1 MNAIAK
7 EKHRLA
13 YTAPDFTI
21 DQIDLDI
28 LLDENRTTVI
38 ATSLV
43 KRQGNHVNDL
53 LLNGE
58 NLILHSVLINK
69 QQATYRVENNQ
80 LCIENIPDLFELQI
94 VTEINPE
101 ANSALEGLYKSG
113 SAFCTQCEAEGFRR
127 ITYYLD
133 RPDVLA
139 RFTTKITAN
148 KANYP
153 ILLSNGNRIASGDN
167 NDGTHWVQWQDPY
180 PKPCYLFALVA
191 GDFDVL
197 KDTFKTKSGR
207 TVALELFVDKGNL
220 NRSHHAMTSLK
231 KSMAWDEQ
239 RFGLEYDLDIYMIV
253 AVDFFNMGAMEN
265 KGLNV
270 FNAKF
275 VLANSESATD
285 TDYFDIERVIGH
297 EYFHNWTGNRIT
309 CRDWFQLSLKEGL
322 TVFRD
327 QEFSSDLGSRAINR
341 IRNVKIIRGPQF
353 AEDAGPMSHPIRPD
367 VVMEMNNFYTLT
379 VYEKG
384 SEVIRMLHTIL
395 GENKFQAGM
404 KLYVARHD
412 GQAVTCDDF
421 VQAMQDASG
430 IDLTL
435 FRRWYAQSGT
445 PILTVSDEFDALTCT
460 YRLHVKQHTPA
471 TADQNEKSALHIPL
485 SIALYDQGGV
495 YLGDQYDQV
504 LSVCSDQQ
512 SFEFTGITEKP
523 VIALL
528 QDFSAPVKLE
538 YAYDDQDLLILLR
551 HSRSAFTRWD
561 AAQMLINKYI
571 KLNVKNFIEQ
581 QPLEVPPSLLHTFA
595 EILRDQSLDKSLIA
609 EIMRLPSESSIAELF
624 DEIDID
630 AIHTVRRFM
639 EQTIAQHLHDVF
651 VVTYQQNKATG
662 SYELSQTE
670 IAKRDLVAVCL
681 NYLAINGDESDVS
694 IITAHYDFADNMTD
708 ILAAM
713 QAAKQGELPVL
724 QNMMTEFETK
734 WHHDGLV
741 MDNWFRIQATS
752 PADDCLSTIK
762 SLLSHRSFSMQNPNR
777 LRALIGTFSAANP
790 HRFHAIDGSGY
801 RFLREILEEL
811 NTTNPQVAARLITPL
826 LQYKRFDSVRQSLMK
841 QELQQLAERTDL
853 SNDLFEKVSRALAQ

>member
-1 MNAIAK
+1 MTIAK

-13 YTAPDFTI
+13 YTAPEFTI

-28 LLDENRTTVI
+28 TLDETRTNVV
-38 ATSLV
+38 ATSQV
-43 KRQGNHVNDL
+43 KRCDGHRNNL

-58 NLILHSVLINK
+58 NLILHSVLVDK
-69 QQATYRVENNQ
+69 KPAKYRLENNQ
-80 LCIENIPDLFELQI
+80 LCVEITADQFELQI

-139 RFTTKITAN
+139 RFTTKITAD
-148 KANYP
+148 KTNYP
-153 ILLSNGNRIASGDN
+153 ILLSNGNRVANGNN

-197 KDTFKTKSGR
+197 KDSFETKSGR
-207 TVALELFVDKGNL
+207 KVALELFVDKGNL
-220 NRSHHAMTSLK
+220 NRSHHAMVSLK

-275 VLANSESATD
+275 VLANPESATD

-327 QEFSSDLGSRAINR
+327 QEFSSDIGSRTINR
-341 IRNVKIIRGPQF
+341 IRNVKIIRGLQF

-395 GENKFQAGM
+395 GEEKFQAGM
-404 KLYVARHD
+404 KLYVERHD

-430 IDLTL
+430 VDLAL
-435 FRRWYAQSGT
+435 FRRWYSQSGT
-445 PILTVSDEFDALTCT
+445 PILTVRDEFDTNTGT
-460 YRLHVKQHTPA
+460 YRLHVKQHTPV
-471 TADQNEKSALHIPL
+471 TAGQSEKTALHIPL
-485 SIALYDQGGV
+485 SIALYDLNGR

-504 LSVCSDQQ
+504 LNICSEQA
-512 SFEFTGITEKP
+512 SFEFTGIAEKP

-538 YAYDDQDLLILLR
+538 YAYPEKELLVLLR
-551 HSRSAFTRWD
+551 HSKNAFTRWD
-561 AAQMLINKYI
+561 AAQML
-571 KLNVKNFIEQ
+571 LNQCILANIEKFNAQ
-581 QPLEVPPSLLHTFA
+581 QSLTISSELVA
-595 EILRDQSLDKSLIA
+595 ALSEILNDQQLDKSLIA
-609 EIMRLPSESSIAELF
+609 EILRVPSENSIAELLE
-624 DEIDID
+624 EIDID
-630 AIHTVRRFM
+630 AIHAVKAFI
-639 EQTIAQHLHDVF
+639 ELSIANHLHQDF
-651 VVTYQQNKATG
+651 VAVYHQNKLNRYTLAQEDI
-662 SYELSQTE
+662 S
-670 IAKRDLVAVCL
+670 KRDLLAVCL
-681 NYLAINGDESDVS
+681 SYMALHGDANDQSMV
-694 IITAHYDFADNMTD
+694 IAHYQTADNMTD
-708 ILAAM
+708 MLAAM
-713 QAAKQGELPVL
+713 HAAKLAELPLL
-724 QNMMTEFETK
+724 QSMMAEFEAK
-734 WHHDGLV
+734 WQHDGLV
-741 MDNWFRIQATS
+741 MDNWFRIQGTS
-752 PADDCLSTIK
+752 PAENCLSVVQ
-762 SLLSHRSFSMQNPNR
+762 SLLTHPSFSMQNPNR
-777 LRALIGTFSAANP
+777 LRALVGSFTAANP

-801 RFLREILEEL
+801 RFLREILDQL
-811 NTTNPQVAARLITPL
+811 NHTNPQVASRLITPL
-826 LQYKRFDSVRQSLMK
+826 LQFKRFDFTRQTLMK
-841 QELQQLAERTDL
+841 HELQTLAARTDL

>member
-1 MNAIAK
+1 VTTIAK

-21 DQIDLDI
+21 EQIDLDI
-28 LLDENRTTVI
+28 ALDESCTTVI

-43 KRQGNHVNDL
+43 KRLGTHINNL

-58 NLILHSVLINK
+58 NLILHSVLVDKKPAI
-69 QQATYRVENNQ
+69 YRVENNQ
-80 LCIENIPDLFELQI
+80 LSVENVPDQFELQI

-113 SAFCTQCEAEGFRR
+113 NAFCTQCEAEGFRR

-148 KANYP
+148 KTNYP
-153 ILLSNGNRIASGDN
+153 ILLSNGNRIACGDN
-167 NDGTHWVQWQDPY
+167 ADGTHWVQWQDPY

-197 KDTFKTKSGR
+197 KDTFETKSGR

-275 VLANSESATD
+275 VLANPESATD

-353 AEDAGPMSHPIRPD
+353 AEDSGPMSHPIRPD

-395 GENKFQAGM
+395 GEDKFQAGM

-445 PILTVSDEFDALTCT
+445 PILTVTDEFDASTCT
-460 YRLHVKQHTPA
+460 YRLHVKQHTPV
-471 TADQNEKSALHIPL
+471 TADQKEKSALHIPL
-485 SIALYDQGGV
+485 SIALYDQYGG

-504 LSVCSDQQ
+504 LNVCSNQQ
-512 SFEFTGITEKP
+512 SFEFIGVAEKP
-523 VIALL
+523 VVALL

-538 YAYDDQDLLILLR
+538 YAYTEQELLVLLR
-551 HSRSAFTRWD
+551 HSKSAFTRWD
-561 AAQMLINKYI
+561 AAQML
-571 KLNVKNFIEQ
+571 LNQCILANIKNFNTQ
-581 QPLEVPPSLLHTFA
+581 QSLNISPKLLAVMA
-595 EILRDQSLDKSLIA
+595 EILRDQQLDKSLIA
-609 EIMRLPSESSIAELF
+609 EILRVPSENSIAELV

-630 AIHTVRRFM
+630 AIHAVKKFI
-639 EQTIAQHLHDVF
+639 EQAIADHLHDDF
-651 VVTYQQNKATG
+651 MVVYQQNKPG
-662 SYELSQTE
+662 SYVLSAE
-670 IAKRDLVAVCL
+670 DIAKRDLIAVCL
-681 NYLAINGDESDVS
+681 SYLALHGNAEDQVL
-694 IITAHYDFADNMTD
+694 ITTHYKTADNMTD
-708 ILAAM
+708 VLAAM
-713 QAAKQGELPVL
+713 QAAKLGELPVL
-724 QNMMTEFETK
+724 QPMMTEFESK
-734 WHHDGLV
+734 WRHDGLV

-752 PADDCLSTIK
+752 PAENCLSVVQ
-762 SLLSHRSFSMQNPNR
+762 SLLNHSSFSMQNPNR
-777 LRALIGTFSAANP
+777 LRALIGSFTAANP

-801 RFLREILEEL
+801 RFLREILDEL
-811 NTTNPQVAARLITPL
+811 NQTNPQVAARLITPL
-826 LQYKRFDSVRQSLMK
+826 LQFKRFDSTRQALMK
-841 QELQQLAERTDL
+841 QELQQLAARTDL

>member
-1 MNAIAK
+1 MTTIAK

-21 DQIDLDI
+21 EQIDLDI
-28 LLDENRTTVI
+28 NLDESCTTVI

-43 KRQGNHVNDL
+43 KRLGNHINNL

-58 NLILHSVLINK
+58 NLILHSVLVDKKPAI
-69 QQATYRVENNQ
+69 YRVENNQ
-80 LCIENIPDLFELQI
+80 LYVENAPDQFELQI

-153 ILLSNGNRIASGDN
+153 ILLSNGNRIANGDN
-167 NDGTHWVQWQDPY
+167 TDGTHWVQWQDPY

-197 KDTFKTKSGR
+197 KDTFETKSGR
-207 TVALELFVDKGNL
+207 TVELELFVDKGNL

-275 VLANSESATD
+275 VLANPESATD

-395 GENKFQAGM
+395 GEDKFQAGM

-445 PILTVSDEFDALTCT
+445 PILTISDEFDASTCT
-460 YRLHVKQHTPA
+460 YRLHVKQHTPV
-471 TADQNEKSALHIPL
+471 TADQKEKSALHIPL
-485 SIALYDQGGV
+485 SIALYDQGGG
-495 YLGDQYDQV
+495 YLSDQYDQV
-504 LSVCSDQQ
+504 LNVCTDQQ
-512 SFEFTGITEKP
+512 SFEFTGIAEKP

-538 YAYDDQDLLILLR
+538 YAYTEKELLVLLR
-551 HSRSAFTRWD
+551 HSKSAFTRWD
-561 AAQMLINKYI
+561 AAQML
-571 KLNVKNFIEQ
+571 LNQCILANIKNFNAQ
-581 QPLEVPPSLLHTFA
+581 QSLNISTELLAVLA
-595 EILRDQSLDKSLIA
+595 EILRDQQLDKSLIA
-609 EIMRLPSESSIAELF
+609 EILRVPSENSIAELL

-630 AIHTVRRFM
+630 AIHAVKKFI
-639 EQTIAQHLHDVF
+639 ELSIADHLHDDF
-651 VVTYQQNKATG
+651 VAIYQQSKPG
-662 SYELSQTE
+662 SYVLSQE
-670 IAKRDLVAVCL
+670 DIAKRDLIAVCL
-681 NYLAINGDESDVS
+681 SYLALHGSAEDQLL
-694 IITAHYDFADNMTD
+694 ITTHYKTADNMTD
-708 ILAAM
+708 VLAAM
-713 QAAKQGELPVL
+713 QAAKLGELPVL
-724 QNMMTEFETK
+724 QQMMTEFESK
-734 WHHDGLV
+734 WRHDGLV

-752 PADDCLSTIK
+752 PAANCLSIVQ
-762 SLLSHRSFSMQNPNR
+762 SLLSHSAFSMQNPNR
-777 LRALIGTFSAANP
+777 LRALIGSFTAANP
-790 HRFHAIDGSGY
+790 HRFHDINGSGY
-801 RFLREILEEL
+801 RFLREILDEL
-811 NTTNPQVAARLITPL
+811 NHSNPQVAARLITPL
-826 LQYKRFDSVRQSLMK
+826 LQFKRFDSTRQALMK
-841 QELQQLAERTDL
+841 QELQQLAARTDL

>member
-1 MNAIAK
+1 MTTIAK

-28 LLDENRTTVI
+28 LLDESCTTVT

-153 ILLSNGNRIASGDN
+153 ILLSNGNRIANADN
-167 NDGTHWVQWQDPY
+167 DDGTHWVQWQDPY

-197 KDTFKTKSGR
+197 KDTFETKSGR

-220 NRSHHAMTSLK
+220 NRSHHAMASLK

-270 FNAKF
+270 FNSKF

-395 GENKFQAGM
+395 GEDKFQAGM
-404 KLYVARHD
+404 KLYVVRHD

-430 IDLTL
+430 VDLTL

-471 TADQNEKSALHIPL
+471 TADQKEKLALHIPL
-485 SIALYDQGGV
+485 SIALYDQGGG
-495 YLGDQYDQV
+495 YLGDQCDRV
-504 LSVCSDQQ
+504 LNICTDQQ
-512 SFEFTGITEKP
+512 SFEFTGIAEKP
-523 VIALL
+523 VVALL

-538 YAYDDQDLLILLR
+538 YAYTEQELLVLLR
-551 HSRSAFTRWD
+551 HSKSAFTRWD
-561 AAQMLINKYI
+561 AAQTL
-571 KLNVKNFIEQ
+571 LNQSILANIKNFNAQ
-581 QPLEVPPSLLHTFA
+581 QSLYISPALLVVLA
-595 EILRDQSLDKSLIA
+595 EILRDQQLDKSLIA
-609 EIMRLPSESSIAELF
+609 EILRVPSENSIAELL

-630 AIHTVRRFM
+630 AIHAVKKFI
-639 EQTIAQHLHDVF
+639 ELSIADHLHDDFIAV
-651 VVTYQQNKATG
+651 YQQNKPV
-662 SYELSQTE
+662 SYLLSQE
-670 IAKRDLVAVCL
+670 DIAKRDLIAVCL
-681 NYLAINGDESDVS
+681 SYLALQGNAEDQAM
-694 IITAHYDFADNMTD
+694 ITMHYKTADNMTD
-708 ILAAM
+708 VLAAM
-713 QAAKQGELPVL
+713 QAAKLGELPVL
-724 QNMMTEFETK
+724 QQMMTEFESK
-734 WHHDGLV
+734 WQHDGLV

-752 PADDCLSTIK
+752 PAANCLSVVQ
-762 SLLSHRSFSMQNPNR
+762 SLLSHSAFSMQNPNR
-777 LRALIGTFSAANP
+777 LRALIGSFTAANP

-801 RFLREILEEL
+801 RFLREILDEL
-811 NTTNPQVAARLITPL
+811 NQTNPQVAARLITPL
-826 LQYKRFDSVRQSLMK
+826 LQFKRFDSTRQALMK
-841 QELQQLAERTDL
+841 QELQQLAARTDL

>member
-1 MNAIAK
+1 MTTIAK

-21 DQIDLDI
+21 DKIDLDI
-28 LLDENRTTVI
+28 TLGESCTTVI

-43 KRQGNHVNDL
+43 KRLGNHINNL
-53 LLNGE
+53 LLSGE
-58 NLILHSVLINK
+58 NLILHSVLVDKKPAIF
-69 QQATYRVENNQ
+69 RVENNQ
-80 LCIENIPDLFELQI
+80 LCIENTPDQFELQI
-94 VTEINPE
+94 VTEINPA

-139 RFTTKITAN
+139 RFTTKITAD

-153 ILLSNGNRIASGDN
+153 ILLSNGNRIANGDN
-167 NDGTHWVQWQDPY
+167 TDGTHWVQWQDPY

-197 KDTFKTKSGR
+197 KDTFETKSGR

-220 NRSHHAMTSLK
+220 DRSHHAMSSLK

-275 VLANSESATD
+275 VLANPESATD

-341 IRNVKIIRGPQF
+341 IRNVKIIRGTQF

-395 GENKFQAGM
+395 GEDKFQAGM

-445 PILTVSDEFDALTCT
+445 PILTINDEFDANTCT

-471 TADQNEKSALHIPL
+471 TADQKEKSALHIPL
-485 SIALYDQGGV
+485 SIALYDQGGG

-504 LSVCSDQQ
+504 LNIYTDQQ

-523 VIALL
+523 VVALL

-538 YAYDDQDLLILLR
+538 YAYTEQELLVLLR
-551 HSRSAFTRWD
+551 HSKSAFTRWD
-561 AAQMLINKYI
+561 AAQTL
-571 KLNVKNFIEQ
+571 LNQCILANIKNFNDQ
-581 QPLEVPPSLLHTFA
+581 QSLYISPELLVVLA
-595 EILRDQSLDKSLIA
+595 EILRDQQLDKSLIA
-609 EIMRLPSESSIAELF
+609 EILRVPSENSIAELL
-624 DEIDID
+624 DEIDVD
-630 AIHTVRRFM
+630 AIHAVKKFI
-639 EQTIAQHLHDVF
+639 ELSIADRLHDDF
-651 VVTYQQNKATG
+651 VAVYQQNKPG
-662 SYELSQTE
+662 SYVLSQGD
-670 IAKRDLVAVCL
+670 IAKRDLIAVCL
-681 NYLAINGDESDVS
+681 SYLALHGNAEDQLM
-694 IITAHYDFADNMTD
+694 ITTHYKTADNMTD
-708 ILAAM
+708 VLAAM
-713 QAAKQGELPVL
+713 QAAKLGELPVL
-724 QNMMTEFETK
+724 QQMMTEFESK
-734 WHHDGLV
+734 WQNDGLV

-752 PADDCLSTIK
+752 PASNCLSVVQ
-762 SLLSHRSFSMQNPNR
+762 SLLNHSVFSMQNPNR
-777 LRALIGTFSAANP
+777 LRALIGSFTAANP

-801 RFLREILEEL
+801 RFLREILDEL
-811 NTTNPQVAARLITPL
+811 NHSNPQVAARLITPL
-826 LQYKRFDSVRQSLMK
+826 LQFKRFDSARQALMK
-841 QELQQLAERTDL
+841 QELQQLAARTDL

>member
-1 MNAIAK
+1 
-7 EKHRLA
+7 
-13 YTAPDFTI
+13 
-21 DQIDLDI
+21 
-28 LLDENRTTVI
+28 
-38 ATSLV
+38 
-43 KRQGNHVNDL
+43 
-53 LLNGE
+53 
-58 NLILHSVLINK
+58 
-69 QQATYRVENNQ
+69 
-80 LCIENIPDLFELQI
+80 
-94 VTEINPE
+94 
-101 ANSALEGLYKSG
+101 
-113 SAFCTQCEAEGFRR
+113 
-127 ITYYLD
+127 
-133 RPDVLA
+133 
-139 RFTTKITAN
+139 
-148 KANYP
+148 
-153 ILLSNGNRIASGDN
+153 
-167 NDGTHWVQWQDPY
+167 
-180 PKPCYLFALVA
+180 
-191 GDFDVL
+191 
-197 KDTFKTKSGR
+197 
-207 TVALELFVDKGNL
+207 
-220 NRSHHAMTSLK
+220 
-231 KSMAWDEQ
+231 
-239 RFGLEYDLDIYMIV
+239 
-253 AVDFFNMGAMEN
+253 
-265 KGLNV
+265 
-270 FNAKF
+270 
-275 VLANSESATD
+275 
-285 TDYFDIERVIGH
+285 
-297 EYFHNWTGNRIT
+297 FHNWTGNRIT

-367 VVMEMNNFYTLT
+367 IVMEMNNFYTLT

-395 GENKFQAGM
+395 GEDKFQAGM

-435 FRRWYAQSGT
+435 FQRWYAQSGT
-445 PILTVSDEFDALTCT
+445 PILTVSDEFDASTCT

-471 TADQNEKSALHIPL
+471 TADQKEKLALHIPL
-485 SIALYDQGGV
+485 SIALYDQGGA

-504 LSVCSDQQ
+504 LSVFSDQQ
-512 SFEFTGITEKP
+512 SFEFTSITEKP

-571 KLNVKNFIEQ
+571 KLNVKHFIEQ
-581 QPLEVPPSLLHTFA
+581 QPLEVSPALLDSFA
-595 EILRDQSLDKSLIA
+595 EILSDQDLDKSLIA

-624 DEIDID
+624 DEIDVD

-639 EQTIAQHLHDVF
+639 EQTIAKRLHSVF
-651 VVTYQQNKATG
+651 AMTYQQNKATG
-662 SYELSQTE
+662 HYQLSQEE

-681 NYLAINGDESDVS
+681 NYLAINGDESDMS
-694 IITAHYDFADNMTD
+694 IITAHYDSADNMTD

-724 QNMMTEFETK
+724 QKMMTEFETK

-752 PADDCLSTIK
+752 PADDCLSIVK

-801 RFLREILEEL
+801 RFLREILEGL

-826 LQYKRFDSVRQSLMK
+826 LQYKRFDTVRQSLMK

>member
-1 MNAIAK
+1 MTTIAK

-28 LLDENRTTVI
+28 TLDESCTTVI

-43 KRQGNHVNDL
+43 KRLGNHINNL

-58 NLILHSVLINK
+58 NLILHSVLVDKKPAI
-69 QQATYRVENNQ
+69 YRVENNQ
-80 LCIENIPDLFELQI
+80 LYVENAPDQFELQI

-153 ILLSNGNRIASGDN
+153 ILLSNGNRIANGDN
-167 NDGTHWVQWQDPY
+167 TDGSHWVQWQDPY

-197 KDTFKTKSGR
+197 KDTFETKSGR

-275 VLANSESATD
+275 VLANPESATD

-395 GENKFQAGM
+395 GEDKFQAGM

-445 PILTVSDEFDALTCT
+445 PILTVSDEFDASTCT

-471 TADQNEKSALHIPL
+471 TADQKEKSALHIPL
-485 SIALYDQGGV
+485 SIALYDQNGG

-504 LSVCSDQQ
+504 LNVCADRQ
-512 SFEFTGITEKP
+512 SFEFNGIAEKP
-523 VIALL
+523 VVALL

-538 YAYDDQDLLILLR
+538 YAYTEQELLVLLR
-551 HSRSAFTRWD
+551 HSKSAFTRWD
-561 AAQMLINKYI
+561 AAQML
-571 KLNVKNFIEQ
+571 LNQCILANIKNFNAQ
-581 QPLEVPPSLLHTFA
+581 QSLNISSELLVVLA
-595 EILRDQSLDKSLIA
+595 EILRDQQLDKSLIA
-609 EIMRLPSESSIAELF
+609 EILRVPSENSIAELL

-630 AIHTVRRFM
+630 AIHAVKKFI
-639 EQTIAQHLHDVF
+639 EQAIADHLHDDFMAV
-651 VVTYQQNKATG
+651 YQQNKPG
-662 SYELSQTE
+662 SYVLSAE
-670 IAKRDLVAVCL
+670 DIAKRDLIAVCL
-681 NYLAINGDESDVS
+681 SYLALHGNAEDQVM
-694 IITAHYDFADNMTD
+694 ITTHYKTADNMTD
-708 ILAAM
+708 VLAAM
-713 QAAKQGELPVL
+713 QAAKLGELPIL
-724 QNMMTEFETK
+724 QPMMTEFESK
-734 WHHDGLV
+734 WRHDGLV
-741 MDNWFRIQATS
+741 MDNWFRIQGTS
-752 PADDCLSTIK
+752 PAANCLSVVE
-762 SLLSHRSFSMQNPNR
+762 SLLNHSSFSMQNPNR
-777 LRALIGTFSAANP
+777 LRALIGSFTAANP

-801 RFLREILEEL
+801 RFLREILDEL
-811 NTTNPQVAARLITPL
+811 NHSNPQVAARLITPL
-826 LQYKRFDSVRQSLMK
+826 LQFKRFDSTRQALMK
-841 QELQQLAERTDL
+841 QELQQLAARTDL

>member
-1 MNAIAK
+1 MIKIAK
-7 EKHRLA
+7 EKHRLD
-13 YTAPDFTI
+13 YKAPDFTI
-21 DQIDLDI
+21 ESIELDI
-28 LLDENRTTVI
+28 VLDETSTKVT
-38 ATSLV
+38 ATSRF
-43 KRQGNHVNDL
+43 KRSETGSNAL
-53 LLNGE
+53 SLNGE

-69 QQATYRVENNQ
+69 QHTEYRLEDNLLFLDN
-80 LCIENIPDLFELQI
+80 LPDVFELQV
-94 VTEINPE
+94 VTEINP
-101 ANSALEGLYKSG
+101 AMNTALEGLYKSG

-139 RFTTKITAN
+139 RFTTKITAD

-153 ILLSNGNRIASGDN
+153 MLLSNGNRVASGSN
-167 NDGTHWVQWQDPY
+167 ADGSHWVQWHDPY

-197 KDTFKTKSGR
+197 KDTFETKSGR
-207 TVALELFVDKGNL
+207 LVALELFVDKGNL
-220 NRSHHAMTSLK
+220 NRSHHAMSSLK
-231 KSMAWDEQ
+231 KSMAWDES

-270 FNAKF
+270 FNSKF
-275 VLANSESATD
+275 VLANPESATD

-367 VVMEMNNFYTLT
+367 AVMEMNNFYTLT

-395 GENKFQAGM
+395 GEQKFQAGM
-404 KLYVARHD
+404 ALYVSRHD

-430 IDLTL
+430 VDLTL
-435 FRRWYAQSGT
+435 FRRWYSQSGT
-445 PILTVSDEFDALTCT
+445 PILTIDDEFDANSKI
-460 YRLHVKQHTPA
+460 YRINVEQHTPA
-471 TADQNEKSALHIPL
+471 TAEQKEKKPLHIPL
-485 SIALYDQGGV
+485 SVALYNQRGV

-504 LSVCSDQQ
+504 LNVCSEKQT
-512 SFEFTGITEKP
+512 FEFTGISQKP

-538 YAYDDQDLLILLR
+538 YAYTDQDLLVLLQYAK
-551 HSRSAFTRWD
+551 SAFTRWD
-561 AAQMLINKYI
+561 AAQILLNKYI
-571 KLNVKNFIEQ
+571 HMNVKHFCANQSFEL
-581 QPLEVPPSLLHTFA
+581 PTELLEVLGV
-595 EILRDQSLDKSLIA
+595 ILRDPSLDKSLIT
-609 EIMRLPSESSIAELF
+609 EILRIPSEISMTELF
-624 DEIDID
+624 DEINID
-630 AIHTVRRFM
+630 AIHAVKCYLEQSIATYLHADFVTV
-639 EQTIAQHLHDVF
+639 
-651 VVTYQQNKATG
+651 YQQNK
-662 SYELSQTE
+662 SDKYEISPAE
-670 IAKRDLVAVCL
+670 VAKRDLVGLCL
-681 NYLAINGDESDVS
+681 SYLAIHGDENDQVIINNHYVS
-694 IITAHYDFADNMTD
+694 ADNMTD

-713 QAAKQGELPVL
+713 QAAKLGQLAVFA
-724 QNMMTEFETK
+724 QMMAEFESK
-734 WHHDGLV
+734 WQQDGLV
-741 MDNWFRIQATS
+741 MDNWFRLQATS
-752 PADDCLSTIK
+752 PTSDCLNKVK
-762 SLLSHRSFSMQNPNR
+762 SLLKHPSFSMQNPNR

-790 HRFHAIDGSGY
+790 YHFHAIDGAGY
-801 RFLREILEEL
+801 KFLGEILAGL
-811 NTTNPQVAARLITPL
+811 NQSNPQVASRLITPL
-826 LQYKRFDSVRQSLMK
+826 LQFKRFGGVRQTLMRK
-841 QELQQLAERTDL
+841 ELEKLAAIPDL
-853 SNDLFEKVSRALAQ
+853 SRDLFEKVSRALAQ

>member
-1 MNAIAK
+1 MTTIAK

-13 YTAPDFTI
+13 YKEPDYTI
-21 DQIDLDI
+21 DRIDLDI
-28 LLDENRTTVI
+28 MLDENCTKVI
-38 ATSLV
+38 ATSQV
-43 KRQGNHVNDL
+43 RRQGSHANAL
-53 LLNGE
+53 LLHGE
-58 NLILHSVLINK
+58 NLILHSLLIDK
-69 QQATYRVENNQ
+69 KPAVYHQENNQ
-80 LCIENIPDLFELQI
+80 LCIENIPESFELQI
-94 VTEINPE
+94 LTEINPA

-148 KANYP
+148 KTDYP
-153 ILLSNGNRIASGDN
+153 ILLSNGNRIANGDN

-197 KDTFKTKSGR
+197 KDTFETKSGR
-207 TVALELFVDKGNL
+207 KVALELFVDKGNL

-231 KSMAWDEQ
+231 KSMAWDEK

-265 KGLNV
+265 KGLNI

-395 GENKFQAGM
+395 GEEKFQAGM

-430 IDLTL
+430 VDLTL

-445 PILTVSDEFDALTCT
+445 PILTVSDEFDASTGT
-460 YRLHVKQHTPA
+460 YRLHTKQHTA
-471 TADQNEKSALHIPL
+471 VTADQKEKSALHIPL
-485 SIALYDQGGV
+485 SIALYDQDGG

-504 LSVCSDQQ
+504 LNVCADQQ
-512 SFEFTGITEKP
+512 SFEFTGIAEKP
-523 VIALL
+523 VVALL

-538 YAYDDQDLLILLR
+538 YTYEDQELLVLLQ

-561 AAQMLINKYI
+561 AAQMLMNKYI
-571 KLNVKNFIEQ
+571 KLNVQHFREHK
-581 QPLEVPPSLLHTFA
+581 PLEISPALLDA
-595 EILRDQSLDKSLIA
+595 LASMLRDQSLDKSLIA
-609 EIMRLPSESSIAELF
+609 EILRVPSESSIAELF
-624 DEIDID
+624 DEIDVD
-630 AIHTVRRFM
+630 AIHAVKNFI
-639 EQTIAQHLHDVF
+639 EQTIARHLHDLF
-651 VVTYQQNKATG
+651 VMTYQQNKTD
-662 SYELSQTE
+662 SYHLAQEE

-681 NYLAINGDESDVS
+681 NYLALQGDEADHA
-694 IITAHYDFADNMTD
+694 IIAAHYKAADNMTD
-708 ILAAM
+708 VLAAM
-713 QAAKQGELPVL
+713 QAAKQGELPIL
-724 QNMMTEFETK
+724 HEMMTEFEAK
-734 WHHDGLV
+734 WQHDGLV
-741 MDNWFRIQATS
+741 MDNWFRMHATS
-752 PADDCLSTIK
+752 PAVDCLPVVK
-762 SLLSHRSFSMQNPNR
+762 SLLAHPAFSMQNPNR
-777 LRALIGTFSAANP
+777 LRALIGSFTAANP
-790 HRFHAIDGSGY
+790 YRFHAIDGSGY
-801 RFLREILEEL
+801 RFLREILDEL
-811 NTTNPQVAARLITPL
+811 NYSNPQVAARLITPL
-826 LQYKRFDSVRQSLMK
+826 LQYKRFDPVRQSLMK
-841 QELQQLAERTDL
+841 QELQRLAERTDL
-853 SNDLFEKVSRALAQ
+853 SGDLFEKVTRALAQ